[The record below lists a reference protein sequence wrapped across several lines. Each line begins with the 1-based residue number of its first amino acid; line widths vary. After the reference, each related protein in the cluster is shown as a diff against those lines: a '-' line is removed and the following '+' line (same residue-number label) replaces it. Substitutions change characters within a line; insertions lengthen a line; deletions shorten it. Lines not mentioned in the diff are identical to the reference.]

1 MKIALIGYGKMG
13 RAIEEAALSRN
24 HEIVA
29 RFDSKNKLDEEL
41 LETADVAIEFSRP
54 ELALDHIYACFEN
67 KVPVVV
73 GTTGWYDE
81 FEHIKK
87 ARKKTGGAL
96 FHATNFSLGVN
107 LFFQLNR
114 KLAKLMNNHLEYAV
128 KIEEIHHTQK
138 LDAPSGTAITLAEG
152 VLDKLEDKD
161 SWVNT
166 ETQKPDELSII
177 SKRIEN
183 VPGTHT
189 VSYTS
194 VVDSIEITHTAFNR
208 KGFAE
213 GAVLAAEFL
222 KGKSGIYTMKDLL
235 DQN

>member
-13 RAIEEAALSRN
+13 KAIEEAAVLRN

-41 LETADVAIEFSRP
+41 LETADVAIEFSTP
-54 ELALDHIYACFEN
+54 DLAIDHIYACFEHN
-67 KVPVVV
+67 IPVVV

-81 FEHIKK
+81 FDAIKK
-87 ARKKTGGAL
+87 ACKKWKGGL

-107 LFFQLNR
+107 LFFQLNK

-138 LDAPSGTAITLAEG
+138 LDSPSGTGISLADQII
-152 VLDKLEDKD
+152 DKLDDKAA
-161 SWVNT
+161 WINA
-166 ETQKPDELSII
+166 ETQNPEELSII

-194 VVDSIEITHTAFNR
+194 MVDSIEITHTAFNR

-213 GAVLAAEFL
+213 GAVLAAEFM
-222 KGKSGIYTMKDLL
+222 KGKTGVYTMKDLL
-235 DQN
+235 NQ